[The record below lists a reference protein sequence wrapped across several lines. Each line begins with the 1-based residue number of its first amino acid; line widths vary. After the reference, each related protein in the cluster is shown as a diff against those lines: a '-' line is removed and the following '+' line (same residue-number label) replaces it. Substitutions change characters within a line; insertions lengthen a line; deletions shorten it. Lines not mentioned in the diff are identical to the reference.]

1 MAERQW
7 TKRQTIIFKAKHQ
20 KLKKGYTKY
29 IRHSHMCIY
38 IVYIVFPFHIYFVV
52 NPESKTWILQF
63 DDHYHVLSN
72 GSNNETNLGN
82 IVLNTEH
89 FVFGWFMTARPPI
102 KRRLQFKLNGVY
114 FFCVLYFIM
123 KGHE

>member
-1 MAERQW
+1 
-7 TKRQTIIFKAKHQ
+7 
-20 KLKKGYTKY
+20 
-29 IRHSHMCIY
+29 MCIY
-38 IVYIVFPFHIYFVV
+38 IAYLVFPFHIYFVV

-63 DDHYHVLSN
+63 DDHYHFLSN

-89 FVFGWFMTARPPI
+89 FVFGGFMTARPPI
-102 KRRLQFKLNGVY
+102 KRRLKFKLNGVY

-123 KGHE
+123 EGHN